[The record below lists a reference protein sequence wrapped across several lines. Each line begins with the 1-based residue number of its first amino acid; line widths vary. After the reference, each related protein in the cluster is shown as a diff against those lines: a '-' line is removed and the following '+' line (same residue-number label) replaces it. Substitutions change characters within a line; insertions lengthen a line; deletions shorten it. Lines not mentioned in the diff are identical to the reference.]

1 MLLVLL
7 ISTFKLLL
15 FSTHKKAAIYDFEI
29 NFLCFLFLKVILH
42 LKLLHAT
49 LMFNRKY
56 QNINSLYLPSI
67 NLENMST
74 FPSILYQSHDPQK
87 VEKVVLLNH
96 FKNY

>member
-1 MLLVLL
+1 MLL
-7 ISTFKLLL
+7 ISTFKLHF

-29 NFLCFLFLKVILH
+29 NFLCFLLLKVILH

-49 LMFNRKY
+49 LMFNKKY
-56 QNINSLYLPSI
+56 QYQQPSSSFHKTLRI
-67 NLENMST
+67 CLHCPQFST
-74 FPSILYQSHDPQK
+74 NPRDPQK